1 MASKRLLGLD
11 GLRAVSILVVMAAHV
26 CRTRVLGGFVAP
38 QADSHAWG
46 KIGVRVFFVI
56 SGFLITK
63 LMLEEHDRHGDV
75 SIRCFYVR
83 RAYRILPA
91 FLAYLGV
98 VVALSVASLSPVP
111 WNDVLHAATYTTN
124 FDVDRHWN
132 VGHIWS
138 LSVEEQFYLAWPPVV
153 AWLGRKAAFFAALA
167 TCVVGPLARW
177 FVYRHLP
184 VELESLGWQVTP
196 AVADSLAT
204 GCLLAFFRHEAS
216 LASLGALGRRVVR
229 VLDAAR
235 ATPLVYALLPISFAT
250 FLLEDRPTLQ
260 SLVGVSFTNVAFALV
275 IDRAVHEQRDPVGR
289 LLLHPWMERIGV
301 LSYSLYLWQQLFLRQ
316 SLTEGELGAVVLTT
330 FPLSFA
336 LAFAAAHVSYEWLER
351 PWLRRRPRWADR

>member
-11 GLRAVSILVVMAAHV
+11 GLRAISILVVMAAHV
-26 CRTRVLGGFVAP
+26 CRTRILGGFVAP

-63 LMLEEHDRHGDV
+63 LMLDEQDRHGDV

-91 FLAYLGV
+91 YLAYLAV
-98 VVALSVASLSPVP
+98 VVGLSVAGLSPMP
-111 WNDVLHAATYTTN
+111 WNDVVHAATYTTN
-124 FDVDRHWN
+124 FDIERHWN

-167 TCVVGPLARW
+167 TCVVGPLSRW

-184 VELESLGWQVTP
+184 VELESLSWQVTP

-204 GCLLAFFRHEAS
+204 GCLLAFCRHETS
-216 LASLGALGRRVVR
+216 LVSLGAIGRAMTR

-235 ATPLVYALLPISFAT
+235 RTPLTYALLPLAFAT
-250 FLLEDRPTLQ
+250 FVLEDRPTIQ
-260 SLVGVSFTNVAFALV
+260 SLVGVTFTNVAFALV
-275 IDRAVHEQRDPVGR
+275 IDRAVHDQRDPVGR

-316 SLTEGELGAVVLTT
+316 SLTEGGLGEVLVTT

-336 LAFAAAHVSYEWLER
+336 LALAVAYASYELLER
-351 PWLRRRPRWADR
+351 PALRRRPRWADR

>member
-11 GLRAVSILVVMAAHV
+11 GLRAISILVVMAAHV
-26 CRTRVLGGFVAP
+26 CRTRVLGGWVAP

-75 SIRCFYVR
+75 SIKCFYVR

-91 FLAYLGV
+91 FLAYLAV
-98 VVALSVASLSPVP
+98 VVALSVAGLSPVP
-111 WNDVLHAATYTTN
+111 WNDVAHAATYTTN
-124 FDVDRHWN
+124 FDLERDWN

-138 LSVEEQFYLAWPPVV
+138 LSVEEQFYLAWPLVV
-153 AWLGRKAAFFAALA
+153 AGLGRRAAFFAALA
-167 TCVVGPLARW
+167 TCLVGPASRW
-177 FVYRHLP
+177 FIYRHLP
-184 VELESLGWQVTP
+184 VELESLSWQVTP

-204 GCLLAFFRHEAS
+204 GCILAFLRHEGS
-216 LASLGALGRRVVR
+216 LASLGAAGRAVVR
-229 VLDAAR
+229 LLDAAR
-235 ATPLVYALLPISFAT
+235 GTSLTYALVPLAFAT
-250 FLLEDRPTLQ
+250 FTLESRPTIQ
-260 SLVGVSFTNVAFALV
+260 SLVGVTFTNVAFALA
-275 IDRAVHEQRDPVGR
+275 IDRAIHEPRDWVGR
-289 LLLHPWMERIGV
+289 LLRHPWLERIGV

-316 SLTEGELGAVVLTT
+316 SLTEGSLGAVIVTT

-336 LAFAAAHVSYEWLER
+336 LAFAVAHVSYEWLER
-351 PWLRRRPRWADR
+351 PALRRRPRWADR

>member
-1 MASKRLLGLD
+1 MASKRLHGLD
-11 GLRAVSILVVMAAHV
+11 GLRAISILVVMAAHV
-26 CRTRVLGGFVAP
+26 CRTRILGGYVAP

-91 FLAYLGV
+91 FLAYLAV
-98 VVALSVASLSPVP
+98 VVALSVAGLSPVP
-111 WNDVLHAATYTTN
+111 WNDVAHAATYTTN
-124 FDVDRHWN
+124 FDLERHWN

-153 AWLGRKAAFFAALA
+153 AFLGRKAAFFAALA
-167 TCVVGPLARW
+167 TCLVGPLSRW
-177 FVYRHLP
+177 FIYRHLP
-184 VELESLGWQVTP
+184 PELESMSWQVTP

-204 GCLLAFFRHEAS
+204 GCLLAFLRHEGS
-216 LASLGALGRRVVR
+216 LASLGGIGKHVVR
-229 VLDAAR
+229 LLDRAR
-235 ATPLVYALLPISFAT
+235 STPRIYALLPFAFAT
-250 FLLEDRPTLQ
+250 FLLEDRPTIQ
-260 SLVGVSFTNVAFALV
+260 SLVGVTFTNVVFALA
-275 IDRAVHEQRDPVGR
+275 IDRAVHDQQDPFGR
-289 LLLHPWMERIGV
+289 FLRHPWMERIGV

-316 SLTEGELGAVVLTT
+316 SLTEGELGAVIVTT

-336 LAFAAAHVSYEWLER
+336 LALVVAHASYEWLER
-351 PWLRRRPRWADR
+351 PALRRRPRWADR